1 MIIKTIDECTFY
13 PTMTIKGGT
22 SQACAA
28 CKYQRRRCAKDCPL
42 SPHFP
47 ADQPKMFQNAHRLYG
62 VSNIM
67 KIRKQVHPE
76 QQNEAMRSIIYESNM
91 RAKFPVTGC
100 MGIINQLN
108 FQLQQAIEELRY
120 VRTHLALCKDQCQY
134 RIPPS
139 PPHYSSC
146 PSSQLQLGMP
156 SNNDASA
163 ALTIYQH
170 QYQYAS
176 AGGGAA
182 AMSFVA
188 NEYLANGLSA
198 VYIDDNDMVKPLRV
212 QNPYYSDNNVDQL
225 MAVQSNLVSP
235 QAFPIHQEMDV
246 PHDYDDIPFDTIA
259 DDRQSYIESK
269 EACESSAESSFKGTT
284 QSIEHVSQND
294 LKSAAA
300 CFSLTSVK

>member
-1 MIIKTIDECTFY
+1 
-13 PTMTIKGGT
+13 MTIKGGT

-91 RAKFPVTGC
+91 RAKFPPSRSSVTSEH
-100 MGIINQLN
+100 ISHFARTNAN
-108 FQLQQAIEELRY
+108 IESL
-120 VRTHLALCKDQCQY
+120 
-134 RIPPS
+134 P
-139 PPHYSSC
+139 PPHYTMS
-146 PSSQLQLGMP
+146 SSQLQLGMP

-176 AGGGAA
+176 AGGAAA

-235 QAFPIHQEMDV
+235 QTFPIHQEMDV